1 MVANSRWRNPGDLG
15 GWDLER
21 RDLTAAEST
30 LPAVIFSRRTDLSAG
45 GSPGPP
51 QHVLISKTSSGL
63 TIYWNEG
70 ISGNAPTTGYV
81 IETRPSDEGLWDL
94 FAKDIPRSAT
104 SYSVSRDRLK
114 QGVSYEFR
122 VVAVNR
128 FGYGEP
134 SAPSAVVSAQLD
146 SPFYEEWWFLIVM
159 ILCLL
164 ILVLLVVFTLIL
176 HSQTKKYKNCNT
188 GKNVSN
194 MEESVNLDNGG
205 FTALE
210 LNSRHL
216 NVKNTFSKKNGTR

>member
-1 MVANSRWRNPGDLG
+1 MRLAAN
-15 GWDLER
+15 
-21 RDLTAAEST
+21 
-30 LPAVIFSRRTDLSAG
+30 
-45 GSPGPP
+45 
-51 QHVLISKTSSGL
+51 
-63 TIYWNEG
+63 
-70 ISGNAPTTGYV
+70 
-81 IETRPSDEGLWDL
+81 EGLWDL

-188 GKNVSN
+188 EPGQGFCLRSFCRRLSPGKNVSN

-216 NVKNTFSKKNGTR
+216 NVKNTFSKKNGTRTNYNRLKQQRIFGQGQPLLGTFTLKE